1 MRSHGDRGNAATETV
16 LLVPVV
22 LLIVLF
28 VVFVGRI
35 SSTDDDI
42 QGAARDAARAA
53 SQAATPDAANAA
65 AQQTAA
71 DTLDADRVRCDGLQV
86 DVDTDAFARGGA
98 VIVDIHCTVSL
109 ADVIGL
115 AVPGSATRTAHAVE
129 VIDQH
134 RGLP

>member
-1 MRSHGDRGNAATETV
+1 MRVHGDQGNAATETV

-22 LLIVLF
+22 LLVVLF

-53 SQAATPDAANAA
+53 SQSATADAAAA
-65 AQQTAA
+65 VAQQTAA
-71 DTLDADRVRCDGLQV
+71 DTLDTDRVRCDGLQV
-86 DVDTDAFARGGA
+86 AVDTNAFVRGGA
-98 VIVDIHCTVSL
+98 VIVDIRCTVSL
-109 ADVIGL
+109 ADVLGL

-134 RGLP
+134 RGVA